1 VLKELFNVCNS
12 PFKNNFKTHQ
22 KMELG
27 IIIICHNNE
36 NDIDIRHCVK
46 YLNKVKDIE
55 ICLVNNHS
63 KDNTYNLLKEI
74 KGYCE
79 NVSIVNIKKFKSDS
93 SAVKAGARFMS
104 SQFNLKYVGFVT
116 SNTIYEHEGL
126 SLLIKSIRDNQ
137 VDISNY
143 NQSLSNKKE
152 IKLTMFQSLFPLMDY
167 LAKINVQNKYTR
179 LNQLG

>member
-1 VLKELFNVCNS
+1 MK
-12 PFKNNFKTHQ
+12 
-22 KMELG
+22 LG

-36 NDIDIRHCVK
+36 NDIDIRHCVR
-46 YLNKVKDIE
+46 YLNKVKVLE
-55 ICLVNNHS
+55 ICLVNNNS
-63 KDNTYNLLKEI
+63 KDDTYNVLKEI

-79 NVSIVNIKKFKSDS
+79 NVSIVNIRKTKSDN

-104 SQFNLKYVGFVT
+104 SQFNLKYLGFV
-116 SNTIYEHEGL
+116 NTNMIEKYDDL

-143 NQSLSNKKE
+143 NQSFLNKKR

-167 LAKINVQNKYTR
+167 LAKINIKNEYKS
-179 LNQLG
+179 LNQLV

>member
-1 VLKELFNVCNS
+1 
-12 PFKNNFKTHQ
+12 
-22 KMELG
+22 
-27 IIIICHNNE
+27 
-36 NDIDIRHCVK
+36 
-46 YLNKVKDIE
+46 
-55 ICLVNNHS
+55 
-63 KDNTYNLLKEI
+63 
-74 KGYCE
+74 
-79 NVSIVNIKKFKSDS
+79 
-93 SAVKAGARFMS
+93 
-104 SQFNLKYVGFVT
+104 
-116 SNTIYEHEGL
+116 L

>member
-1 VLKELFNVCNS
+1 MK
-12 PFKNNFKTHQ
+12 
-22 KMELG
+22 LG

-74 KGYCE
+74 NGYCE
-79 NVSIVNIKKFKSDS
+79 NVSIVNIKKFKSDN

-104 SQFNLKYVGFVT
+104 SQFNLKYVGFVN
-116 SNTIYEHEGL
+116 SNMIYEYEDL

-143 NQSLSNKKE
+143 NQSFSNKKG
-152 IKLTMFQSLFPLMDY
+152 IKLTMFQSLFPLLDY
-167 LAKINVQNKYTR
+167 LAKINVQNEYNR